1 MKLETPGGVGGLLPL
16 LEECYSRAKP
26 KTDTGLCVA
35 RITSMQPLNFN
46 PTPPGFHRTY
56 QWKISVPHSKEQK
69 GYASSIQ
76 LQIQLVK
83 SQCSQHGL

>member
-46 PTPPGFHRTY
+46 PTPQDFTEHTNGKSASR
-56 QWKISVPHSKEQK
+56 IQK
-69 GYASSIQ
+69 SRKDMLPVYSC
-76 LQIQLVK
+76 K
-83 SQCSQHGL
+83 YNW